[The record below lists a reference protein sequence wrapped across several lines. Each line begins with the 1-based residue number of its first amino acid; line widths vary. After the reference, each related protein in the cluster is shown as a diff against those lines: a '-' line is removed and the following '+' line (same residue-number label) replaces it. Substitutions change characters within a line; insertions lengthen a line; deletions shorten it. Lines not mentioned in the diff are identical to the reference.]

1 MLSVESI
8 IGILAAALTT
18 AVSNLLIRAGI
29 ERHGGFK
36 PSGLVDLAW
45 QFFELML
52 QPLFAIGFLLYFV
65 AALIW
70 FRTIATAPLTVSY
83 PLLVSLTF
91 VAVTLGA
98 VSIWGE
104 PLTASKLIG
113 IGLIIAGITL
123 VSAGRSFS

>member
-8 IGILAAALTT
+8 IGIVAAALAT

-29 ERHGGFK
+29 ERQGGFK
-36 PSGLVDLAW
+36 PSGVVDLAS
-45 QFFELML
+45 QFFGLLL
-52 QPLFAIGFLLYFV
+52 QPLFLIGFLLYFA

-91 VAVTLGA
+91 VTVTLGA

-113 IGLIIAGITL
+113 LGLIIAGITL

>member
-1 MLSVESI
+1 MLSAESI
-8 IGILAAALTT
+8 IGIMAAALVT

-91 VAVTLGA
+91 IAVTLGA
-98 VSIWGE
+98 VFIWSE

-113 IGLIIAGITL
+113 LGLIIAGITL
-123 VSAGRSFS
+123 VSAGGSFS

>member
-1 MLSVESI
+1 MLSAESI
-8 IGILAAALTT
+8 IGILAAALLTG
-18 AVSNLLIRAGI
+18 VSNLLIRAGI

-36 PSGLVDLAW
+36 PSGLIDLAW

-52 QPLFAIGFLLYFV
+52 QPLFATGFLLYFV

-91 VAVTLGA
+91 ITVTLGA
-98 VSIWGE
+98 VFIWSE
-104 PLTASKLIG
+104 PLTASKLVG
-113 IGLIIAGITL
+113 LGLIIAGITL
-123 VSAGRSFS
+123 VSAGGAFS

>member
-1 MLSVESI
+1 MLTVESI
-8 IGILAAALTT
+8 IGIVAAALVTG
-18 AVSNLLIRAGI
+18 VSNLLIRAGI

-36 PSGLVDLAW
+36 PTGLADLAW
-45 QFFELML
+45 QFFELLL
-52 QPLFAIGFLLYFV
+52 QPLFAIGFVLYFV

-91 VAVTLGA
+91 VTVTLGA
-98 VSIWGE
+98 VFIWSE

-113 IGLIIAGITL
+113 LGLIIAGITL
-123 VSAGRSFS
+123 VSAGGSFS